1 METAVRTGHANWQK
15 QVTLFLISQNLSI
28 FGSSVVSYAIMWHIT
43 LETSSGTWMM
53 WFTICSLLPQV
64 VVSLWGGVWA
74 DRYNRKYLAMVPDAL
89 AALATLGLAVAFWA
103 GYRSL
108 LLLLVASF
116 VRSVTQGIQA
126 PAVLALYPQ
135 LVPVDRL
142 TRVQGV
148 NMTLNSILM
157 LLAPAAGGVILGSLG
172 IVWTFMVDVVT
183 ASLAVL
189 VLSFIR
195 VEKVRQSG
203 TASSV
208 LAELKEGVLYAF
220 RDRLLK
226 SVLICYGVTFFLV
239 TPAAMLTPLLVER
252 VFGGEVWKL
261 TANEIAWTV
270 GTLIGGVFV
279 SLKGQF
285 RAKIPTVALGLVIHG
300 FCFTLLGLARDFA
313 FYLTAMGIAGFFMP
327 MVSTAQTVLLQEN
340 VEQEMMG
347 RVFSL
352 VQIVS
357 GLAMPV
363 AILFFGPLADQVSIG
378 SILVVTGV
386 LLAVTGVLYR
396 LVSHRLGLHY

>member
-252 VFGGEVWKL
+252 VFGGDVWKL

-396 LVSHRLGLHY
+396 LVSHHLGLHY